1 MYVLMENYDN
11 ELTYD
16 DNEHFER
23 QIAVSKNIE
32 SLMEYAKHK
41 IAPYTLEWNEIKDDE
56 NIVFKSSK
64 VDEFIYTIERTVF
77 LQ

>member
-11 ELTYD
+11 GLSYD
-16 DNEHFER
+16 DHEHFET

-32 SLMEYAKHK
+32 LLMEYAENR
-41 IAPYTLEWNEIKDDE
+41 IAPYTLEWGEVKDDE
-56 NIVFKSSK
+56 NIVFKSNK
-64 VDEFIYTIERTVF
+64 VDEYMYTIERTTF